1 MDDFSDDGFDDLNLA
16 VLQELETKALQSFQ
30 TQQQAFGQPTND
42 RQIRADNEL
51 ELFENADFDV
61 DLDAEIDI
69 NEDVDRADAAVLRE
83 LARVPAQLA
92 YGGRLTAAAA
102 PPPLPLPAFSQR
114 SHINVPLPLINN
126 KKMNHTNH
134 NANAPSSINSRN
146 GGFYPRP
153 SQQLPSGAL
162 PAPQVNKTMQ
172 PPRPSIPVRIGAGP
186 GLVPGEGLPL
196 AIGEDS
202 SDVDNTSVAS
212 LQARIRTLETDL
224 LIARG
229 KASMMES
236 KNEVAQRKHDAE
248 VARIKAQKDE
258 ELAKLRQ
265 RTEVAVAAHKSAAT
279 ELEFAKQDLKEEVE
293 KGKKGR
299 RNDRLDNPTT
309 PRKNVAGRS
318 TWSIPDGFEDVELL
332 PSPSKSFGR
341 RLKEAGVS
349 VTPAVERTPR
359 KGKRRLNLTD
369 SPTKPL
375 ETIAIEDEDV
385 FNGSPGLPASASQ
398 KLVPPSLKEPPEDP
412 PLVFLQEI
420 LDHQSQPGE
429 PTTIELFSRYSFP
442 SNKKQTLTY
451 LIFQRIPS
459 LEATQGTARLM
470 LDFCQ
475 LMLGIWSQ
483 CLREKYY
490 APIRAIVSLMS
501 NILMRNP
508 IGLTP
513 HIMAYLVPIAQE
525 TVYLVAAPAFGSAA
539 SSLANHPDY
548 SMRQLACDIDAGAT
562 MALLQLVAF
571 GCLSQAPGE
580 DNASATQNQPSQMP
594 FSQMHRATQT
604 WFWSVMQFEFVL
616 LMLSS
621 KQAPDAFLSML
632 SLLRTS
638 ALPDSIGPITNDP
651 SRDASVVASLIIDRI
666 SHHIEEPPRW
676 VAHSKYMEWDV
687 RLAALGVLDCFAQSP
702 FGRLSLAASDCTLP
716 RLVGALFPAYGELSG
731 RDLLDEPM
739 HPPDDYLRLPKS
751 QLQTYGIGEFDLAQS
766 LGFKQD
772 STTWAVTAIPTNIA
786 RVVDLATDASSTA
799 VPGNDGRL
807 DRDATPL
814 VLLYVSSVV
823 YLLHSILTDPY
834 TAPVANIFSKLG
846 EAANNLQGFYLLTMA
861 RLGFCIDPMLCIG
874 LPEDTCK
881 LAMELFKL
889 AVTPEQDAEFAEWA
903 RLTRVAQD
911 VGPTIRQGTDPFS
924 DEAIGNLQDVDMTI
938 VKVEKAAP

>member
-30 TQQQAFGQPTND
+30 TQQQAFGQLSVG
-42 RQIRADNEL
+42 RHAAADDIDVEL
-51 ELFENADFDV
+51 LDDV
-61 DLDAEIDI
+61 DFGIDPDADPDV
-69 NEDVDRADAAVLRE
+69 NQDVDRADAAVLRE

-114 SHINVPLPLINN
+114 SHISVPLPPLNN
-126 KKMNHTNH
+126 RGISH
-134 NANAPSSINSRN
+134 NANPVSSI
-146 GGFYPRP
+146 GGPKASLYPRP
-153 SQQLPSGAL
+153 SQQLPPGAM
-162 PAPQVNKTMQ
+162 PATQVKRSMP
-172 PPRPSIPVRIGAGP
+172 PPRPSIPVRIGTSPVLAPREGPPVAAAAG
-186 GLVPGEGLPL
+186 
-196 AIGEDS
+196 IGDS
-202 SDVDNTSVAS
+202 DNTSVAS

-236 KNEVAQRKHDAE
+236 KNKVAQRKHDAE

-265 RTEVAVAAHKSAAT
+265 RTEVAVAAQKSAAT

-299 RNDRLDNPTT
+299 RNDRVENPAT
-309 PRKNVAGRS
+309 PRKNTTSRS
-318 TWSIPDGFEDVELL
+318 NWNIPDGFEDVELL

-341 RLKEAGVS
+341 RLRDAGVS
-349 VTPAVERTPR
+349 VPAVERTPR
-359 KGKRRLNLTD
+359 KGKRRLNATD

-385 FNGSPGLPASASQ
+385 FHGSPGMPAGASQ
-398 KLVPPSLKEPPEDP
+398 KSVPPNMAEPPEDP

-420 LDHQSQPGE
+420 LDYRSQPGE
-429 PTTIELFSRYSFP
+429 PTTIELFSRYNFP

-475 LMLGIWSQ
+475 LVLGIWSQ

-539 SSLANHPDY
+539 SSLSNHPDY
-548 SMRQLACDIDAGAT
+548 NMRQLACEIDAGAT

-571 GCLSQAPGE
+571 GCLSQAQSEE
-580 DNASATQNQPSQMP
+580 DTSATQNQPSQMP

-621 KQAPDAFLSML
+621 KQAPEAFLSML

-676 VAHSKYMEWDV
+676 ASHSKYTEWDV

-731 RDLLDEPM
+731 RDLLDEPL
-739 HPPDDYLRLPKS
+739 HPPEGYLCLPAS
-751 QLQTYGIGEFDLAQS
+751 QIQSYGIGEFDLAQS

-772 STTWAVTAIPTNIA
+772 STTWAVTAIPTIMSRIA
-786 RVVDLATDASSTA
+786 TLVTDASSSQ
-799 VPGNDGRL
+799 VPKNDGRL
-807 DRDATPL
+807 DQDTTPL

-834 TAPVANIFSKLG
+834 TAPVANILSKLG
-846 EAANNLQGFYLLTMA
+846 DAANNLQGFYLLTMA
-861 RLGFCIDPMLCIG
+861 RLGFCIDPMLCGG
-874 LPEDTCK
+874 LSTDTCK

-889 AVTPEQDAEFAEWA
+889 AVTTEQDAEFAEWA
-903 RLTRVAQD
+903 RLNRAAQATALSTRQS
-911 VGPTIRQGTDPFS
+911 IDPFS
-924 DEAIGNLQDVDMTI
+924 DEAIGIDAAGMTV
-938 VKVEKAAP
+938 VKVEKVAP